1 MKIDIVVPAM
11 GESVSEG
18 EISDWLKKEGD
29 RVAADEPI
37 VVIET
42 DKITVDLPS
51 PAAGILAKILKPSG
65 SVVAIGEV
73 LGVIESEGA
82 GAIASPTVAAG
93 PVEPESSRDEAADAG
108 DAALS
113 PAVRRIVEESGVDPA
128 KIQGT
133 GKGGRILK
141 SDVID
146 HLEAAA
152 VKKESAGPVARAAEA
167 VAKEKPA
174 PAPQSPR
181 ATMPPATDRPE
192 ERVRMTK
199 IRRRTAERLLAAQST
214 TASLTTFN
222 DVDLSTVMAL
232 RDRYKD
238 DFKKKY
244 GINLGF
250 MSFFI
255 KAAIEALKAF
265 PAVNAM
271 IDGDDIVYHNY
282 YDVGVAVSTDRG
294 LVVPVMRGA
303 ERLSFAQTEQA
314 VADLASRARDGRLT
328 MEELSGGTFSITN
341 GGVFG
346 SLVSTPI
353 LNPPQSGILGM
364 HRIEKRPIVDKNDQ
378 IVIRPMMYLALTY
391 DHRIIDGREAVSFL
405 VRIKQ
410 CLEDPSRV
418 LLEI

>member
-1 MKIDIVVPAM
+1 MKIEIVVPAM

-51 PAAGILAKILKPSG
+51 PAAGVLAKILKPSG

-73 LGVIESEGA
+73 LGVIESEG
-82 GAIASPTVAAG
+82 VAAAKVLAQTG
-93 PVEPESSRDEAADAG
+93 PAEPESPRDDGADAG
-108 DAALS
+108 DAATLS
-113 PAVRRIVEESGVDPA
+113 PAVRRMVEESGVDWT
-128 KIQGT
+128 KIAGT

-152 VKKESAGPVARAAEA
+152 AKAEAKGPVARAAEA
-167 VAKEKPA
+167 VAKERPA
-174 PAPQSPR
+174 PEPPR
-181 ATMPPATDRPE
+181 AAMPPATDRPE

-222 DVDLSTVMAL
+222 DVDLSAVMAL
-232 RDRYKD
+232 RERYKD

-255 KAAIEALKAF
+255 KASIEALKAF

-282 YDVGVAVSTDRG
+282 YDIGVAVSTDRG

-364 HRIEKRPIVDKNDQ
+364 HRIEKRPLVDKNDQ

-410 CLEDPSRV
+410 CLEDPSRI

>member
-1 MKIDIVVPAM
+1 MKIEIVVPAM

-29 RVAADEPI
+29 HVAADEPI

-51 PAAGILAKILKPSG
+51 PAAGVLAKILKPSG

-73 LGVIESEGA
+73 LGVIESEG
-82 GAIASPTVAAG
+82 TVVAEKPAEVG
-93 PVEPESSRDEAADAG
+93 PVEPESPRDESAEAG
-108 DAALS
+108 DATTLS
-113 PAVRRIVEESGVDPA
+113 PAVRRMVEESGVDPA
-128 KIQGT
+128 KIAGT

-152 VKKESAGPVARAAEA
+152 VKIESAGPVARAAEA

-174 PAPQSPR
+174 PQPPR
-181 ATMPPATDRPE
+181 AAMPPASDRPE

-222 DVDLSTVMAL
+222 DVDLSAVMAL

-364 HRIEKRPIVDKNDQ
+364 HRIEKRPIVDRNDQ
-378 IVIRPMMYLALTY
+378 IVVRPMMYLALTY

-410 CLEDPSRV
+410 CLEDPSRI